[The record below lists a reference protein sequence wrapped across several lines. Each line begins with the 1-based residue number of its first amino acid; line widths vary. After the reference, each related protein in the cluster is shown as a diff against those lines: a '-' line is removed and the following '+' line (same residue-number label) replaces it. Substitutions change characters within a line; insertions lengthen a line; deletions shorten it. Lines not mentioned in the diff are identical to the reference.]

1 MNVRSGNLIVR
12 PLEDR
17 DKYTLSR
24 WLSDPVVLEFYEGR
38 DRLFNL
44 QMVEEKF
51 FSERGVMSCFVEYE
65 GNEVGYLQ
73 YYQLDHE
80 TMIRYGYTN
89 VDEVIYGTD
98 QFIGETAYWNKGVG
112 TQLIRAVVEYLLQ
125 KEGVHRLVM
134 DPMTWNT
141 RAIRCY
147 EKCGYSK
154 ARILR
159 EHELHEGEYHDSWL
173 MEFIPE

>member
-1 MNVRSGNLIVR
+1 MNVKSGELNVR
-12 PLEDR
+12 PLVDG

-38 DRLFNL
+38 DRPFTPE
-44 QMVEEKF
+44 MVEEKF
-51 FSERGVMSCFVEYE
+51 FSDRGVMSCLVEYE
-65 GNEVGYLQ
+65 GIEIGYLQ

-89 VDEVIYGTD
+89 LDEVIYGTD
-98 QFIGETAYWNKGVG
+98 QFIGEAGYWNKGVG

-154 ARILR
+154 ARILQ
-159 EHELHEGEYHDSWL
+159 EHELHEGVYHDSWL

>member
-1 MNVRSGNLIVR
+1 MNVISGALNVR
-12 PLEDR
+12 PLEDK

-24 WLSDPVVLEFYEGR
+24 WLSNPEVLEFYEGR
-38 DRLFNL
+38 DRPFTIQL
-44 QMVEEKF
+44 VEEKF
-51 FSERGVMSCFVEYE
+51 LSDRGVMSCLVEYE

-89 VDEVIYGTD
+89 LDEVIYGTD
-98 QFIGETAYWNKGVG
+98 QFIGETEYWNKGVG

-154 ARILR
+154 ARILQ
-159 EHELHEGEYHDSWL
+159 EHELHEGKYHDSWL